1 MKYRDANLPPSDLT
15 EEQRIFDDDCI
26 DNDECPIISGNDSTR
41 PLGRPS
47 NDERE
52 YRLQGL
58 ILRDKLRLKL
68 EGCDMH
74 RPRKEEWEYSNNS
87 GAARINT

>member
-1 MKYRDANLPPSDLT
+1 MRLHNFLVEYRDANLPPSDLT

-26 DNDECPIISGNDSTR
+26 DTDACPIISGNDSTR

-58 ILRDKLRLKL
+58 MLRDKLRLEL
-68 EGCDMH
+68 EVSIFIIT
-74 RPRKEEWEYSNNS
+74 Y
-87 GAARINT
+87 T